1 MLTYSGGVIDRAA
14 KRGDPEWVGAVLA
27 ADGARLISMW
37 RDQCIVSGEPA
48 APVIQTAAGAEA
60 VLKAAAETVFLG
72 LDDGRR
78 RLSNEPASLWITQK
92 SYPQA

>member
-1 MLTYSGGVIDRAA
+1 MG
-14 KRGDPEWVGAVLA
+14 
-27 ADGARLISMW
+27 

-48 APVIQTAAGAEA
+48 APVIRTTAGAEA

-92 SYPQA
+92 KLSTGLNSRDRASASPARFTAWYKRSPRVTTPRHLT